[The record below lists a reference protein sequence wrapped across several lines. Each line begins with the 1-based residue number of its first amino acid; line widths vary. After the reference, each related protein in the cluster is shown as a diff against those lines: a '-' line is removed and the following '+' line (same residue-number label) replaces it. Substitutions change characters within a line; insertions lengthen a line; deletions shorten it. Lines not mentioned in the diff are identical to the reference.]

1 MNKGFGLIEIVVGV
15 SIVSI
20 CLFGLAAISE
30 LSLKSMGEALKST
43 KASFLLEEGME
54 AVKILRDAGWSQN
67 LAVIT
72 PGEKKYLNFN
82 GAGWQLNSSNLYI
95 DDIFERSFVL
105 ENVYR
110 DSNDDITLSGTLDP
124 DIRKITVSV
133 AWYGRKGTTTK
144 EITGYIANL
153 FNN

>member
-15 SIVSI
+15 SIISI

-30 LSLKSMGEALKST
+30 LSLKAMNEALKST

-54 AVKILRDAGWSQN
+54 AVKILRDAGWSPN
-67 LAVIT
+67 LASIT
-72 PGEKKYLNFN
+72 TGEKKYLNFN
-82 GAGWQLNSSNLYI
+82 GVGWQSTSSNLYV
-95 DDIFERSFVL
+95 DGVFERSFIL

-110 DSNDDITLSGTLDP
+110 DLNDDITLSGTLDP

-133 AWYGRKGTTTK
+133 VWYGRKGTTTRQI
-144 EITGYIANL
+144 EGYITNL
-153 FNN
+153 FDN